1 MSELNI
7 QCPHCG
13 KPIELTEALT
23 GPVLQAERR
32 KADADSERRLAT
44 ERQAIEEAAAAGV
57 RAEYADVIA
66 DLRRASDVKDAELL
80 RAKETEVA
88 SLKAIQQADEAT
100 RNVDLQVARRVGAEA
115 EAAAVKARAETAK
128 QFGARLQAAE
138 AALAD
143 TDAKRQAAEEAEL
156 AALAAKRD
164 AEEMQRT
171 AELAIARRLDEE
183 RAKVRDQ
190 AIRERDEEHRLK
202 VADKDKQLADLKTQV
217 DELQRRTEQ
226 SSPQLVGE
234 VLEVDLFDMLTAA
247 FPMDRFERIGK
258 GQRGADVLQSVVGPG
273 GLVAGMVLWEAKRT
287 KTWSDGWLPKLR
299 ENQRVAKADV
309 AVIASETLPSQ
320 VISFDCI
327 DGVWVSGFTTAVP
340 LAAALRQGLIEAA
353 RARRAA
359 AGADQTKDLAY
370 NYLMGSEFRRRVTG
384 LLEPMVEMRSG
395 LDAEQRNM
403 TRQWSQRGKQIERM
417 ALGVAGIYGDLQG
430 ILGPNLPQ
438 VEGLTLPDAG
448 TDDRP
453 DTPRLE
459 SGVAADA
466 VGEVH

>member
-13 KPIELTEALT
+13 KSIELTEALT

-44 ERQAIEEAAAAGV
+44 ERQAIEDAAAARV
-57 RAEYADVIA
+57 RAEDADVIA
-66 DLRRASDVKDAELL
+66 ELRRASGVKDMELL

-88 SLKAIQQADEAT
+88 SLKAIQQADEAK
-100 RNVDLQVARRVGAEA
+100 RNVDLEVARRVGAEA
-115 EAAAVKARAETAK
+115 EAAATKARVETTK
-128 QFGARLQAAE
+128 QFSARLQAAE

-143 TDAKRQAAEEAEL
+143 TDAKRKAAEDAEL
-156 AALAAKRD
+156 AALAAKRE
-164 AEEMQRT
+164 AEEMKHT
-171 AELAIARRLDEE
+171 AELSVARRLEEE
-183 RAKVRDQ
+183 RCKVRDQ

-226 SSPQLVGE
+226 KSPHLVGE
-234 VLEVDLFDMLTAA
+234 VLEIDLFDMLTAA
-247 FPMDRFERIGK
+247 FP
-258 GQRGADVLQSVVGPG
+258 
-273 GLVAGMVLWEAKRT
+273 
-287 KTWSDGWLPKLR
+287 
-299 ENQRVAKADV
+299 ENQRIAKADV
-309 AVIASETLPSQ
+309 AVIASETLPSH
-320 VISFDCI
+320 VMSFDCI

-353 RARRAA
+353 RGRRAA

-448 TDDRP
+448 TNDRP

-459 SGVAADA
+459 SGDAADA
-466 VGEVH
+466 VGEVG